1 MVDSTLKM
9 QTSKDKK
16 IDYSV
21 IIPAYNEES
30 FLPETLVSLKSAMA
44 QIQQQGEIIIVD
56 NDSTDSTADIA
67 KKNGTRIIFEPFRQ
81 ISRARN
87 TGAKAAKSAFLVFL
101 DADTLLPPP
110 LLKQA
115 ITLLESGTSCGGGT
129 LLNFD
134 SELPFLAEKLVTF
147 WNLLSRTKKL
157 AAGSFIF
164 CPAQAFF
171 ETGGFDE
178 KTFAGE
184 EVFLSRRI
192 RRWGKTRNLHFTILE
207 EYPVVTSGRKFHWYS
222 SLQIALLLL
231 LFTVFPFALRSRSL
245 CRFWYDR
252 PAKS

>member
-1 MVDSTLKM
+1 M

-30 FLPETLVSLKSAMA
+30 FLHETLVSLKSAMA
-44 QIQQQGEIIIVD
+44 EIQQQGEIIIVD

-67 KKNGTRIIFEPFRQ
+67 KKNGTRIVFEPFRQ
-81 ISRARN
+81 IARARN

-110 LLKQA
+110 LLKQV

-129 LLNFD
+129 LLSFD
-134 SELPFLAEKLVTF
+134 SELPFLAEKLVKF
-147 WNLLSRTKKL
+147 WNLLSKTKKL

-164 CPAQAFF
+164 CLAKAFF

-192 RRWGKTRNLHFTILE
+192 RRWGKKRNLHFTILE
-207 EYPVVTSGRKFHWYS
+207 EHPVVTSARKFHWYS
-222 SLQIALLLL
+222 SLQIALLLF